1 VAFIINGWYHNK
13 EVTTKEFENQKLVWI
28 WILEKHE
35 EMYLLKVKKNRKTRS
50 SLNPKFLEAWGNCH
64 IFFHTSVLSDEH
76 CLEEML
82 KTHFLKRVRSYHT
95 LTQN

>member
-35 EMYLLKVKKNRKTRS
+35 EMYLLKVKKKQENKVIS
-50 SLNPKFLEAWGNCH
+50 KP
-64 IFFHTSVLSDEH
+64 
-76 CLEEML
+76 
-82 KTHFLKRVRSYHT
+82 
-95 LTQN
+95 